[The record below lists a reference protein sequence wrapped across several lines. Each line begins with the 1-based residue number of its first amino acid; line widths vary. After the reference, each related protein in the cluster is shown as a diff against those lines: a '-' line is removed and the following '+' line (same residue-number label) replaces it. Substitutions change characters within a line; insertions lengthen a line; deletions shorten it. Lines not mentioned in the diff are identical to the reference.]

1 MIATI
6 VRIVLMTLAW
16 AALQGSFG
24 VGTLL
29 LGALFSAAVLYISNP
44 LLSPEGEQPVGQR
57 RRPLLRTWRVLVL
70 ILVFLRE
77 LVFSA
82 VEVVWYVFQPS
93 LSIRPAII
101 KYPLT
106 VETDREIT
114 TLANLISLT
123 PGTLSMDV
131 SPDRSALYIH
141 AITVDT
147 EDGGKVI
154 EGIKSSLEKHVGR
167 ALGPYR

>member
-1 MIATI
+1 MTGMI

-24 VGTLL
+24 GGTLL
-29 LGALFSAAVLYISNP
+29 LGALFSAAVLYISRP
-44 LLSPEGEQPVGQR
+44 LLSPEADQPVGER
-57 RRPLLRTWRVLVL
+57 RRPLLRMWRVLVL

-82 VEVVWYVFQPS
+82 VEVVWYVLKPT
-93 LSIRPAII
+93 LTIRPAVI

-114 TLANLISLT
+114 VLANLISLT

-131 SPDRSALYIH
+131 SADRSALYVH
-141 AITVDT
+141 AITVAT
-147 EDGGKVI
+147 EDGREVI
-154 EGIKSSLEKHVGR
+154 DGIKSSLEKHVSR
-167 ALGPYR
+167 ALGPYQ